1 MQRRNDARTVR
12 TKMLIKKAFAEL
24 IEQKEIEQITVKE
37 LTERAGIHRGTFYI
51 HYKDVY
57 DIIEQ
62 TKLEMVSSLEQ
73 EFQNVN
79 EQVDSPIPLLDNLFE
94 LAKKDF
100 WIYKAII
107 NAKWS
112 GQYTKSVKELIIN
125 KYFELNKNSDR
136 KKDKYILSFIISG
149 AIGMF
154 QDWVLSG
161 EPFPMDE
168 IHDILEQYVTQV
180 LKSKD

>member
-1 MQRRNDARTVR
+1 MNKHADARTVR

-37 LTERAGIHRGTFYI
+37 LSEKAGIHRGTFYI

-62 TKLEMVSSLEQ
+62 TKQEMIDSLDET
-73 EFQNVN
+73 FKTINGKL
-79 EQVDSPIPLLDNLFE
+79 DSPIPLLDNLYE
-94 LAKKDF
+94 LAKRDF
-100 WIYKAII
+100 WMYKAII
-107 NAKWS
+107 DAKWS
-112 GQYTKSVKELIIN
+112 GQYTKSVKQLITD
-125 KYFELNKNSDR
+125 KYFQLNATSLNP
-136 KKDKYILSFIISG
+136 KDKYLLSFVISG

-161 EPFPMDE
+161 EPFPMEE
-168 IHDILEQYVTQV
+168 IHDVLTKYVTDV
-180 LKSKD
+180 LKAE